1 MERRL
6 NRALRRLNEGGVRGV
21 PGLGRLG
28 GHPQITLTLKTKKAA
43 RFNNQ
48 SISTELR
55 PFVIIQFYFNNKRR
69 VVKAGRKLL
78 LMILRLNIPASNLG
92 RCLLSFQLIY
102 YMRRTVQGKFS

>member
-1 MERRL
+1 MIL
-6 NRALRRLNEGGVRGV
+6 IINTSFVKTKLRRRNEDGGWVV

-28 GHPQITLTLKTKKAA
+28 GHPQITLTLKTKKAE
-43 RFNNQ
+43 RYNNQ

-55 PFVIIQFYFNNKRR
+55 PFVIIQFYFNKRR

-92 RCLLSFQLIY
+92 RCLLSFN
-102 YMRRTVQGKFS
+102 

>member
-78 LMILRLNIPASNLG
+78 LMILRLNISASNLG
-92 RCLLSFQLIY
+92 SYLVSFN
-102 YMRRTVQGKFS
+102 